1 MCQCSPDNTNSPTS
15 RLVGSTKSNQEAGSK
30 RGLRSDTGESSPGV
44 DFDFG
49 VYTRNDPSED
59 LRGESA
65 RSGFFSA
72 SPKKLK
78 KSGSLIVVR
87 LGARHLD
94 SCI

>member
-1 MCQCSPDNTNSPTS
+1 MCQCSQDNTNSPTS
-15 RLVGSTKSNQEAGSK
+15 WLLGSTKSNQEAGSEK
-30 RGLRSDTGESSPGV
+30 SLSDTGESSPGV
-44 DFDFG
+44 DFDFR

-65 RSGFFSA
+65 HSGFFTA

-78 KSGSLIVVR
+78 KSGSLTVVR